1 MKDKKLNIL
10 LLGKIDDQALHR
22 LSSAHTVTIVEDKSQ
37 TCPAERLTTID
48 LIIVRSPH
56 RVPQSLIASCPQLR
70 WIIRAGSGTDNI
82 DVNAAQQRS
91 ISIYV
96 TPLSAPAVAELA
108 FGLMLSVSRQIPQLQ
123 QSMHRGEWRKYE
135 AMGQEITGKTIA
147 IVGFGRIGRRIAAI
161 ANSFDMSILAIDPT
175 PEKPEKQTTARST
188 STTFISL
195 EAALPR
201 ANILVLCCPLT
212 PSTQALISTHQL
224 NLLPAQA
231 IVINVARGGVVNSDA
246 LYNALE
252 SGHLWGAGLD
262 TYASEP
268 PGISPLVMHPRVVTT
283 PHIGAQTAETF
294 TRIADE
300 IERIIAFDILPQMQ
314 KPAHQPTTVTL
325 SEVTP

>member
-10 LLGKIDDQALHR
+10 LLGKIDDRALHR

-37 TCPAERLTTID
+37 TCPAEQLITID

-82 DVNAAQQRS
+82 DVSTAQQRG

-123 QSMHRGEWRKYE
+123 QSMQRGEWLKYE

-161 ANSFDMSILAIDPT
+161 ANSFDLSILAIDPT
-175 PEKPEKQTTARST
+175 PEKPEKQAIARST
-188 STTFISL
+188 RTTFLSL
-195 EAALPR
+195 EAALPQ
-201 ANILVLCCPLT
+201 ANILVLCCPLN
-212 PSTQALISTHQL
+212 PSTQDLISTHQL
-224 NLLPAQA
+224 SLLPAQA
-231 IVINVARGGVVNSDA
+231 IVINVARGGIVNGDA

-252 SGHLWGAGLD
+252 SGHLWGVGLD

-268 PGISPLVMHPRVVTT
+268 PGISPLVIHPRVVTT

-294 TRIADE
+294 SRIADE
-300 IERIIAFDILPQMQ
+300 IERIITVEILPHAKQS
-314 KPAHQPTTVTL
+314 AHHPTVVPL
-325 SEVTP
+325 SEIAP